1 MKKILAFDCV
11 WTLEISRGPIKL
23 DTLKHFQKEGWRV
36 GICGN
41 WGLVK
46 KHLDNLDFYTGEP
59 KAENLEREG
68 RGFELKIFVGASLVD
83 KEAAIKAG
91 WDFTFAKDFYAP
103 VRRDT

>member
-1 MKKILAFDCV
+1 MKQILAFDCDR
-11 WTLEISRGPIKL
+11 TLEISNGPIKL

-41 WGLVK
+41 WQLVK
-46 KHLDNLDFYTGEP
+46 KHFDSLDFYTGVP
-59 KAENLEREG
+59 KAENLKREG
-68 RGFELKIFVGASLVD
+68 RGFELKIFVAASLAD

-91 WDFTFAKDFYAP
+91 WNFTFAKDFLAP